1 MRVYTACLLSV
12 WVLLPVIPSLH
23 VAAAAGQADQAPATR
38 DVAGAG
44 GGLLSI
50 EQCKAMLNSSA
61 PQARMTG
68 AWELGRLGPGAVKSA
83 EVLIKA
89 LKDEKSYVRGNAA
102 WALGQIKADS
112 PPTITAL
119 AAAFD
124 DESVLV
130 RQCAAEALVRLGPP
144 AVSALEMIWSKAL
157 KAPARRGPT
166 TVANDDDYGGGRPV
180 AAARRE
186 FQPAMLALA
195 ALGKIGQPGMDS
207 LVRAAACGDRD
218 IAIAAAQAM
227 GSVGA
232 AAVGKLQ
239 QMLTN
244 ADAKIRVLAAGALG
258 DMGEQAAG
266 ATQLLVNALGD
277 REPMVRMAAARAL
290 GAIGPKAAGAE
301 QKLRGMLADSQPE
314 LQAMAVDALVKVL
327 PASPEVA
334 QAIMAKTAEGDR
346 VAEFCL
352 MRLMDMDPNA
362 TGKALAGTLATSTG
376 GANMGIVALVGQ
388 LPPQATRGLLPQLT
402 AMLARSEPQV
412 AARFAQVL
420 HHVGDPTPECL
431 PSLLAILR
439 AKPQPRSRRDEMFFP
454 DEEFAGGAREYA
466 VWAVGRLG
474 PAAKDAAALLV
485 TTDEN
490 GKKKVGPAEAEALG
504 LIGPPAGEYVP
515 VIISSCA
522 KDRVSRGLDEGT
534 AAKALVGIGPACAPQ
549 MVALIADKD
558 SDDFGDSISGMAIRV
573 LEQLGP
579 KAAPALAAGL
589 KGASTYKQTV
599 ICGLLAKCGPAA
611 EPAVEE
617 LKKLL
622 NESDE
627 QLRQAAVAALAA
639 AGAKAAPAVG
649 ELIAKLPDYEA
660 QKALIAVG
668 PSAADELLNAYSKQK
683 EKDSSLCHAIMD
695 VLGKI
700 GPGSK
705 QVVPALLELAKND
718 DLLAIRA
725 LVECGPAAEPAVDLL
740 VEKLQVTGSYAQSVA
755 CHSLARLGIGVDK
768 VMPVLMK
775 MAESYP
781 PRIYDRPID
790 LAMVIRTYARLR
802 PGPVLEALSRAQ
814 KMPPT
819 SKTRRPMIE
828 NLAPAV
834 PAMDP
839 MPDEGIK
846 LLLELMR
853 QGSDEA
859 KKALGQVGP
868 AAIPQVA
875 PLLAKGDPV
884 ISERDLR
891 EVADEITSPNTM
903 MTVELSLWSE
913 EETDKVSGT
922 IFCRKMM
929 TLKSLLEHGDPAV
942 RKMAADG
949 WRAYED
955 IRERMLV
962 NLTRA
967 MSSTDPKVRTF
978 AAGEILQLP
987 DMGSLPGDSLYE
999 AMA

>member
-1 MRVYTACLLSV
+1 
-12 WVLLPVIPSLH
+12 
-23 VAAAAGQADQAPATR
+23 
-38 DVAGAG
+38 
-44 GGLLSI
+44 
-50 EQCKAMLNSSA
+50 
-61 PQARMTG
+61 
-68 AWELGRLGPGAVKSA
+68 
-83 EVLIKA
+83 
-89 LKDEKSYVRGNAA
+89 
-102 WALGQIKADS
+102 
-112 PPTITAL
+112 
-119 AAAFD
+119 
-124 DESVLV
+124 
-130 RQCAAEALVRLGPP
+130 
-144 AVSALEMIWSKAL
+144 
-157 KAPARRGPT
+157 
-166 TVANDDDYGGGRPV
+166 
-180 AAARRE
+180 
-186 FQPAMLALA
+186 
-195 ALGKIGQPGMDS
+195 
-207 LVRAAACGDRD
+207 
-218 IAIAAAQAM
+218 
-227 GSVGA
+227 
-232 AAVGKLQ
+232 
-239 QMLTN
+239 
-244 ADAKIRVLAAGALG
+244 
-258 DMGEQAAG
+258 
-266 ATQLLVNALGD
+266 
-277 REPMVRMAAARAL
+277 
-290 GAIGPKAAGAE
+290 
-301 QKLRGMLADSQPE
+301 
-314 LQAMAVDALVKVL
+314 
-327 PASPEVA
+327 
-334 QAIMAKTAEGDR
+334 
-346 VAEFCL
+346 
-352 MRLMDMDPNA
+352 MDMDPNV

-599 ICGLLAKCGPAA
+599 ICGLLAK
-611 EPAVEE
+611 
-617 LKKLL
+617 
-622 NESDE
+622 
-627 QLRQAAVAALAA
+627 
-639 AGAKAAPAVG
+639 
-649 ELIAKLPDYEA
+649 Y
-660 QKALIAVG
+660 
-668 PSAADELLNAYSKQK
+668 
-683 EKDSSLCHAIMD
+683 
-695 VLGKI
+695 
-700 GPGSK
+700 
-705 QVVPALLELAKND
+705 
-718 DLLAIRA
+718 
-725 LVECGPAAEPAVDLL
+725 GPAAEPAVDLL